1 MNNLKLAAKPGL
13 QLIKLNKCHKIKQLK
28 DNVVLSIEYCYNANT
43 DYVWN
48 TFSYKIKKQL
58 RGNVDVTNEI

>member
-43 DYVWN
+43 GYRIP
-48 TFSYKIKKQL
+48 FRIKSEKQL
-58 RGNVDVTNEI
+58 RGNVNVTNEI